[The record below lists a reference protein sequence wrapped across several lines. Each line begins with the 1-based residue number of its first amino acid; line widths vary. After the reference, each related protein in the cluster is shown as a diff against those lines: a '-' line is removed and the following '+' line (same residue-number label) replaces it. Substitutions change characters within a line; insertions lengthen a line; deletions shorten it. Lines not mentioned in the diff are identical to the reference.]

1 MFNFFHETFQDKK
14 KKRKKEKR
22 STPDFQRTVRLGM
35 KRLPLTP

>member
-1 MFNFFHETFQDKK
+1 MFNFFHETFQDSKK
-14 KKRKKEKR
+14 KKEKK